1 MKWTHPRFPVGL
13 SKQHGYK
20 HRRREEQE
28 PFQLIL
34 EELPRPRGV
43 STFTLPTFSRGLEP
57 NSTIICTKC
66 PKLAGDHGNEQQQHW
81 RQNQNRT
88 SSSAAFCSNRYV
100 APDPW
105 HQITV
110 ACHSPVRVEYA
121 RSFYATAVNR
131 PVVAA
136 PATASDAA
144 RSLAPIR
151 SDIVQRPW
159 S

>member
-1 MKWTHPRFPVGL
+1 MKWMHPRFPVGL

-34 EELPRPRGV
+34 EELPRPRG
-43 STFTLPTFSRGLEP
+43 
-57 NSTIICTKC
+57 C